1 MKSKSS
7 AEELVI
13 QEIMQTSEKMKS
25 IIRGLSIGTLIKY
38 IRIQLGISQ
47 KILSKRAGVR
57 QATISRMEQNQNNI
71 SLLTL
76 RKILNALSCDLLIA
90 PLLRDSIDNIRLG
103 QARKVAE
110 KQIRYLKGT
119 MNLEEQQPD
128 TRFIEKLLKQEEE
141 NLLQGSNTKLWED

>member
-7 AEELVI
+7 AEKLVI

-38 IRIQLGISQ
+38 IRIQLGMSQ

-57 QATISRMEQNQNNI
+57 QATISQMEQDQKNI

-90 PLLRDSIDNIRLG
+90 PLLRDSIDGIRLS

-110 KQIRYLKGT
+110 RQIRYLKGT

-128 TRFIEKLLKQEEE
+128 ARFIEKLLKQEEE
-141 NLLQGSNTKLWED
+141 NLLQGSNAKLWDD